1 MVETVATIQSHGGS
15 DTLSREL
22 YFPTMVFSTTA
33 HDSQELCAHLTKA
46 IRDEMDRDTTG
57 IERSN
62 YRSLGG
68 WHSHNN
74 LHKDPRFKILTDRL
88 NRMCEG
94 ISNNLGYSKNYRLE
108 VTTMWAIANPPGSSN
123 RAHIHPGA
131 IWSGVIYVQAPEGA
145 GKIEFTDPRT
155 AHTMNQPQFKQDS
168 RRSKENWTKVKIT
181 PQPGKILMFP
191 AWLYHAV
198 EPNLSKLSGPDG
210 ERIVIAFNVNQR
222 RIRK

>member
-1 MVETVATIQSHGGS
+1 MVETVAKIQTHGGT

-22 YFPTMVFSTTA
+22 YFPTMVFSTKM
-33 HDSQELCAHLTKA
+33 HDSKEMCASLTKS
-46 IRDEMDRDTTG
+46 IREEMDRDSAG

-88 NRMCEG
+88 HRMGEG
-94 ISNNLGYSKNYRLE
+94 MSANLGYNKNYKLE
-108 VTTMWAIANPPGSSN
+108 VTTMWAISNPPGSSN

-131 IWSGVIYVQAPEGA
+131 IWSGVTYVQAPEGS

-155 AHTMNQPQFKQDS
+155 AHTMNQPQFNQDT

-181 PQPGKILMFP
+181 PEPGKILMFP

-198 EPNLSKLSGPDG
+198 EPNLANQTGPDG
-210 ERIVIAFNVNQR
+210 ERIVIAFNINQK

>member
-1 MVETVATIQSHGGS
+1 MV
-15 DTLSREL
+15 
-22 YFPTMVFSTTA
+22 YSTKV
-33 HDSQELCAHLTKA
+33 HDSDEMCAHLLKA
-46 IRDEMDRDTTG
+46 IREEMDSDTTG

-68 WHSHNN
+68 WHSHNS
-74 LHKDPRFKILTDRL
+74 LHKDARFKILTDRL
-88 NRMCEG
+88 NRMGDG
-94 ISNNLGYSKNYRLE
+94 ISKNLGYNPNYRLE
-108 VTTMWAIANPPGSSN
+108 VTTMWAISNPPGSSN

-131 IWSGVIYVQAPEGA
+131 IWSGVIYLQAPEGA

-155 AHTMNQPQFKQDS
+155 AHTMNQPQFKANT

-181 PQPGKILMFP
+181 PQAGKILMFP

-198 EPNLSKLSGPDG
+198 EPNLAKETGPEGD
-210 ERIVIAFNVNQR
+210 RIVIAFNINQR